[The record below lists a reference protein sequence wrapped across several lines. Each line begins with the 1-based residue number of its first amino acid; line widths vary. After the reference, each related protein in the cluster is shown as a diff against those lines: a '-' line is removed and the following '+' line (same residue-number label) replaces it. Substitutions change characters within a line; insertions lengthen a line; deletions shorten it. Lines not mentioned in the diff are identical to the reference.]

1 MVGDH
6 SSLKKSS
13 VIRTASL
20 GQQLSEQSR
29 KSSGNQT
36 EGSGEI
42 TDISGR
48 KSSSIGTKQ
57 SFRLVLKASRLCG
70 ISGGI
75 ANAVR
80 MFKRKRPGLSGDSTD
95 RIVFS
100 FKTHES
106 GDSPSTTLSQMTSV
120 ASSTMSPPISP
131 PTSQS
136 PINLPKIS
144 ITHTTETDCHD
155 NVKQSDEEED
165 SKRERLISGSS
176 EQLDLP
182 VEASPEY
189 IFDQEKKM
197 SSASSGQS
205 T

>member
-20 GQQLSEQSR
+20 GHQLSEQSR

-48 KSSSIGTKQ
+48 KSSSIGT
-57 SFRLVLKASRLCG
+57 SKALDLSSKPPDSG

-100 FKTHES
+100 FKAHES

-165 SKRERLISGSS
+165 SKRGR
-176 EQLDLP
+176 
-182 VEASPEY
+182 
-189 IFDQEKKM
+189 
-197 SSASSGQS
+197 
-205 T
+205 

>member
-1 MVGDH
+1 
-6 SSLKKSS
+6 
-13 VIRTASL
+13 
-20 GQQLSEQSR
+20 
-29 KSSGNQT
+29 
-36 EGSGEI
+36 
-42 TDISGR
+42 
-48 KSSSIGTKQ
+48 
-57 SFRLVLKASRLCG
+57 
-70 ISGGI
+70 
-75 ANAVR
+75 

-100 FKTHES
+100 FKAHES

-144 ITHTTETDCHD
+144 ITHTTETDCHA

-205 T
+205 TSLRTLTSLTFKSRQIFHSNKKMCVIVKKAAMSKKERTFPRSGTRYFFEERNGNALHFLWPGK